1 MELPVIQQES
11 NMETRTKIINDINKE
26 RSRQDFLHPKKLPLA
41 MRFVTIME
49 ESGEVA
55 EALQD
60 KNMEAVYREL
70 IEMAS
75 CAVRMAEEV
84 LVE

>member
-1 MELPVIQQES
+1 MIQEKP
-11 NMETRTKIINDINKE
+11 NMEMRTKIINDINKE
-26 RSRQDFLHPKKLPLA
+26 RSRQDYLHPSKLPLA

-84 LVE
+84 LEG